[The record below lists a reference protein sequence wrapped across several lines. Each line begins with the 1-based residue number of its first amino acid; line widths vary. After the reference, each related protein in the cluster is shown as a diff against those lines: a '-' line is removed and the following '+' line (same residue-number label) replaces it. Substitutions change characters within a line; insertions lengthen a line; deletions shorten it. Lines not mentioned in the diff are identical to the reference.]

1 MKQLKFMLAAATA
14 IGLATAAQAAAADT
28 ELSEEN
34 FNSYTEQQVVAG
46 DGGIDGFTFLGTEGD
61 NESAIVPD
69 GEDDM
74 ALKVNTGTDPLLR
87 MLDTKSRTTVNLT
100 NNCNYLTID
109 TMVQFT
115 VTPETDTVTPG
126 LIDPELKDEDGKL
139 ILENNIESD
148 KLLIYLQEKT
158 VGETKKNVLTVWASS
173 VQSGGDDDFGGGEDK
188 FVPTP
193 VEISGVQV
201 DPNQW
206 YRLQVKTYVENGIV
220 LFSIKIG
227 DTELASAEALYPSAT
242 QETKAFPSLL
252 GKAATLTYVGF
263 AGEGM
268 VDDLVVTKN
277 YDVSTIDFTFT
288 WTTEGISSV
297 TYTLGSVVGSP
308 VTSGEGIAAEPGAKI
323 TIAVTPADWYALVDN
338 PILEYT
344 VPAEA
349 GDPVSLDGL
358 VKEVT
363 AADLDVTVPA
373 GTPAETTS
381 AALAWAKAAGNT
393 TDAVKSAANIV
404 ANYLLD
410 VTDLTVEPK
419 IEIASVDAS
428 TKPMTIT
435 AKVTDANGKTYEKVI
450 IGDGAE
456 SINATIKYKAAATL
470 EALKSATSK
479 DAIEEGDQF
488 VQVVVE

>member
-115 VTPETDTVTPG
+115 VTPAGDDVTATADDKLMIFLKEVTNEVGNVTGTNLMVKAALFAAGDVLMGTVDTFDPKDVVVSADG
-126 LIDPELKDEDGKL
+126 LVVEANKWYSLRVSTKWNSGFPVFEIFVDGKQLISSVALCDADGKL
-139 ILENNIESD
+139 
-148 KLLIYLQEKT
+148 
-158 VGETKKNVLTVWASS
+158 
-173 VQSGGDDDFGGGEDK
+173 
-188 FVPTP
+188 
-193 VEISGVQV
+193 
-201 DPNQW
+201 
-206 YRLQVKTYVENGIV
+206 
-220 LFSIKIG
+220 
-227 DTELASAEALYPSAT
+227 
-242 QETKAFPSLL
+242 FPSLK
-252 GKAATLTYVGF
+252 GKESATLTYVGF

-363 AADLDVTVPA
+363 AADLDVTVPE
-373 GTPAETTS
+373 GTPPATTS

-410 VTDLTVEPK
+410 VEDLTVEPK